1 MTLMRIFCLL
11 LAINRPALSGS
22 APAAEE
28 YQVKGA
34 FLLNFAKFV
43 AWPASAFK
51 GLPTIRSSSASSA
64 RTPSGRRSTAPRRMP
79 SPANDPFKSVPIQGF
94 QQLGSCHIVF
104 ASSAERKRVRGI
116 FDALQ
121 GGAVLSVGESEGF
134 LSTGGMIAFK
144 VEGEKVRIE
153 INQQAAERAG
163 LRISAKLLSLAQ
175 AGRR

>member
-11 LAINRPALSGS
+11 LVINRPAVSGS
-22 APAAEE
+22 EPVAEE
-28 YQVKGA
+28 YHVKGA

-43 AWPASAFK
+43 AWPANAFK
-51 GLPTIRSSSASSA
+51 GPDDPIVICVLGQNPFGPALERAAQDAIAGKRSIQV
-64 RTPSGRRSTAPRRMP
+64 RS
-79 SPANDPFKSVPIQGF
+79 IQTF
-94 QQLGSCHIVF
+94 QQLGSCQIVF
-104 ASSAERKRVRGI
+104 ASSAEKKRIRGI

>member
-1 MTLMRIFCLL
+1 MPLMRIFCLL

-22 APAAEE
+22 EPVAEE
-28 YQVKGA
+28 YHVKGA

-43 AWPASAFK
+43 AWPANAFK
-51 GLPTIRSSSASSA
+51 SPDDPIVICILGQNPFGSPLERAAQEASAGKRSVQV
-64 RTPSGRRSTAPRRMP
+64 RS
-79 SPANDPFKSVPIQGF
+79 IQTV
-94 QQLGSCHIVF
+94 QQLGSCQIVF
-104 ASSAERKRVRGI
+104 ASSAERKRVRGLL
-116 FDALQ
+116 DALQ

-134 LSTGGMIAFK
+134 LSNGGMIALK
-144 VEGEKVRIE
+144 VDGEKVRIE

>member
-1 MTLMRIFCLL
+1 MRLLCLL
-11 LAINRPALSGS
+11 LIVQRTALAGVE
-22 APAAEE
+22 PGAEE

-43 AWPASAFK
+43 AWPAN
-51 GLPTIRSSSASSA
+51 T
-64 RTPSGRRSTAPRRMP
+64 
-79 SPANDPFKSVPIQGF
+79 FKSPEDPIVICILGQNLFGAAFERAALDATAGNRPIRVRAIQNF
-94 QQLGSCHIVF
+94 QQLGSCQMVF
-104 ASSAERKRVRGI
+104 AGAAERKRLRGI

-121 GGAVLSVGESEGF
+121 RGAVLSVGETEGF
-134 LSTGGMIAFK
+134 LSAGGMIAFK
-144 VEGEKVRIE
+144 VEDEKVRIE